1 MMRCN
6 IYLVNYMISVN
17 VGENAITQKAMFNV
31 YIDENF
37 YIEERFRFNGKSVIN
52 NSSTS
57 Q

>member
-6 IYLVNYMISVN
+6 FYLVNYMISVN
-17 VGENAITQKAMFNV
+17 ASENAITQKAMFNI

-37 YIEERFRFNGKSVIN
+37 YIEERFRFNGRSVIN